1 MMTKED
7 IKEKIQ
13 WLEDDTRAAQNILDN
28 GKGTREER
36 AEYRARI
43 RANDKEIMHLKSLL
57 ITIRAN
63 KLF

>member
-1 MMTKED
+1 MTKEE

-13 WLEDDTRAAQNILDN
+13 WLEDDTHAAQSILDN

-36 AEYRARI
+36 GEYRARI
-43 RANDKEIMHLKSLL
+43 RANLKEVMHLKSLL
-57 ITIRAN
+57 ITIRAD